1 MFFFWHRIARTL
13 PWIIVGGLAVL
24 ITLLCIAPAA
34 WITPQFGRA
43 TGGHVN
49 LVDPAGSLWHGSA
62 TLLLAPGSDRANSTL
77 LPGRVEWHTAFWPL
91 FGGRLHMTLQHT
103 EAMHQPVTLDA
114 SRSQAV
120 LGAGSLALPAT
131 LLTGLGAPFN
141 TLDLQGDVR
150 LSWTDMRVLNQQ
162 AYGQLTVLL
171 TDMASRVSPVRPLG
185 SYRVTLLAQG
195 PAATLQLAT
204 LRGPLQLN
212 GAGQWQRGRFA
223 FNGAAR
229 STSEARGSLAGLLN
243 LLGRRIDDATYAI
256 TFAR

>member
-1 MFFFWHRIARTL
+1 
-13 PWIIVGGLAVL
+13 
-24 ITLLCIAPAA
+24 
-34 WITPQFGRA
+34 
-43 TGGHVN
+43 
-49 LVDPAGSLWHGSA
+49 
-62 TLLLAPGSDRANSTL
+62 
-77 LPGRVEWHTAFWPL
+77 
-91 FGGRLHMTLQHT
+91 
-103 EAMHQPVTLDA
+103 
-114 SRSQAV
+114 
-120 LGAGSLALPAT
+120 

-195 PAATLQLAT
+195 PAATLQLTT
-204 LRGPLQLN
+204 LSGPLQLD

>member
-1 MFFFWHRIARTL
+1 MIFLWRRIARAL
-13 PWIIVGGLAVL
+13 PWIVAGGLAAL

-43 TGGHVN
+43 TGGYVN

-62 TLLLAPGSDRANSTL
+62 TLLLAPGSERANSTL

-103 EAMHQPVTLDA
+103 EAMPQPVTLDA

-120 LGAGSLALPAT
+120 LGAGSLVLPAT
-131 LLTGLGAPFN
+131 LLAGLGAPFN

-150 LSWTDMRVLNQQ
+150 LSWTDLRVLNQQ

-185 SYRVTLLAQG
+185 SYRVTLLGQG

-204 LRGPLQLN
+204 LSGPLQLD
-212 GAGQWQRGRFA
+212 GAGQWRQGRFA
-223 FNGAAR
+223 FKGTAR
-229 STSEARGSLAGLLN
+229 STSEARGSLTGLLN
-243 LLGRRIDDATYAI
+243 LLGRRIDDTTYAI